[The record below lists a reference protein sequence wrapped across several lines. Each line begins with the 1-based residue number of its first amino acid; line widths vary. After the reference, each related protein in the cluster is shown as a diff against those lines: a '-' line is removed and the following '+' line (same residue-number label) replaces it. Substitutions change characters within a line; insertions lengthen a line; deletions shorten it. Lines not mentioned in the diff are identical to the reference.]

1 MSDIVP
7 CVYIR
12 RCIYTLKPHQTKRAK
27 RNQLILMYINI
38 SKKEGRILR
47 VSTHSQQQ

>member
-12 RCIYTLKPHQTKRAK
+12 ICIYTLKPHQTKKAK
-27 RNQLILMYINI
+27 
-38 SKKEGRILR
+38 KKSVSPNVYKYFKKGR
-47 VSTHSQQQ
+47 